1 MPGDITETINNI
13 KAQYGVVGMD
23 EALNKALDVALR
35 VAKTDYSV
43 LITGESGVGKDVL
56 PRIIHDYSAN
66 KKKPYLAIN
75 CGAIPE
81 GTVDSELFGHVKGAF
96 TGADSDHI
104 GYFEMADGGTLFLDE
119 VGDLPMATQ
128 TRLLRVLE
136 NREFIRVGST
146 EVRKTNVRIV
156 AATNVNLNDRIM
168 EGKFRLDLYHRLN
181 NATIRM
187 PALRERKGDIELLF
201 MKFAAE
207 YSIKNGAAPIELEE
221 DAKRMMVNYSW
232 PGNIRQL
239 KHVVNQISI
248 MEDERRITAAR
259 LAPYLQSPFDSAL
272 PAIPH
277 KESDRESVENLR
289 REMAFIIGNF
299 RREIEELRYEI
310 NVLKGAAGKDI
321 HPKIHRYALGEL
333 GEDVQVEISRTAEI
347 PTDEAFDTSEV
358 IEEGDLNVESME
370 MEAIRKALQRH
381 NGNRDAAAS
390 ELGISTR
397 TLYRKLKKFNLE

>member
-13 KAQYGVVGMD
+13 KTQYGVVGMD

-156 AATNVNLNDRIM
+156 AATNVNLNDRIT
-168 EGKFRLDLYHRLN
+168 EGKFRLDLFHRLN
-181 NATIRM
+181 NATIHM

-207 YSIKNGAAPIELEE
+207 YSIKNGTAPIELEE
-221 DAKRMMVNYSW
+221 DAKRMLVNYSW

-248 MEDERRITAAR
+248 MEDDRRIDAAR

-277 KESDRESVENLR
+277 KESDRESVEYLR

-310 NVLKGAAGKDI
+310 NLLKGKAGQDVQ
-321 HPKIHRYALGEL
+321 PKIHSYALGEL
-333 GEDVQVEISRTAEI
+333 GENMQVEISRTSEV
-347 PTDEAFDTSEV
+347 PTDDAFDTSEV

>member
-13 KAQYGVVGMD
+13 KTQYGVVGMD

-156 AATNVNLNDRIM
+156 AATNVNLYDRIT
-168 EGKFRLDLYHRLN
+168 EGKFRLDLFHRLN
-181 NATIRM
+181 NATIHM

-207 YSIKNGAAPIELEE
+207 YSIKNGTAPIELEE
-221 DAKRMMVNYSW
+221 DAKRMLVNYSW

-248 MEDERRITAAR
+248 MEDDRRIDAAR

-277 KESDRESVENLR
+277 KESDRESVEYLR

-310 NVLKGAAGKDI
+310 NLLKGKAGQDVQ
-321 HPKIHRYALGEL
+321 PKIHSYALGEL
-333 GEDVQVEISRTAEI
+333 GENMQVEISRTSEV
-347 PTDEAFDTSEV
+347 PTDDAFDTSEV